1 MNGGLFI
8 NSMFTYFFLGVS
20 LAAPIGPVKATL
32 LNTGIKN
39 GFFHAW
45 IFGIGALVTDIMY
58 MLMVFFGVAQFID
71 SPILK
76 TILWSFGCFV
86 LIYTGV
92 ENLLTL
98 NKIKMDFKIGKNIRF
113 RQSFL
118 SGFFMAMLNPL
129 TILFWLGIYGSILA
143 GTAGTLT
150 WYQIIIY
157 SIAILLGISL
167 VDFIMA
173 FISSVARK
181 LLNTKLLRSISII
194 SSIAM
199 IGFGIFFGIQAYR
212 SLF

>member
-1 MNGGLFI
+1 MNSI
-8 NSMFTYFFLGVS
+8 FTYFFLGIS

-45 IFGIGALVTDIMY
+45 LFALGALATDIMY
-58 MLMVFFGVAQFID
+58 MLMVYFGVVQFID
-71 SPILK
+71 SPLMK

-86 LIYTGV
+86 LTYTGV

-98 NKIKMDFKIGKNIRF
+98 NKIKNSLKFVKTIRF
-113 RQSFL
+113 RHSLL
-118 SGFFMAMLNPL
+118 SGFFMALLNPL

-143 GTAGTLT
+143 GSDTLT
-150 WYQIIIY
+150 GIQIVIY
-157 SIAILLGISL
+157 SLAILIGISL

-173 FISSVARK
+173 FISSEARRFLTTR
-181 LLNTKLLRSISII
+181 LLKSISIL

-199 IGFGIFFGIQAYR
+199 IGFGIYFGIQAYHT
-212 SLF
+212 LF